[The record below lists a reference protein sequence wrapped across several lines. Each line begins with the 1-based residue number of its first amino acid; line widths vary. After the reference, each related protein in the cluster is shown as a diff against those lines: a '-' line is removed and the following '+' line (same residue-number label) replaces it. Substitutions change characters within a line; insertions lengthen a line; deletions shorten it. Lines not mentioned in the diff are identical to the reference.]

1 MESVSRE
8 WRLWGEKGAGN
19 SKQGLDKL
27 GRCGRGGD
35 GQRTPPH
42 SNAGLAA
49 ARKRRLQDNREKPSR
64 RFTSTPCTFS
74 FMWSSL
80 VVFPSFLFFQQYPSF
95 LYFTFFLL

>member
-1 MESVSRE
+1 MRREQGTVSRG
-8 WRLWGEKGAGN
+8 LTN
-19 SKQGLDKL
+19 SDAVG
-27 GRCGRGGD
+27 GGD

-42 SNAGLAA
+42 SDAGLAA
-49 ARKRRLQDNREKPSR
+49 ARKRRSQDNREKPSR